1 MTMNRKAMPQSGLDW
16 PALEAMMDEMAN
28 GDVAWQRGRAPAYVF
43 GATEQAKDIARSAYF
58 KFFTENAL
66 GAKRAFFG
74 IRHMEEEVVEMALDL
89 FHAPADACGNMTTGG
104 TESILLAVKSCRDH
118 WRATHGGAK
127 TPLNIVAPL
136 SLHPAFDKA
145 AALMDL
151 EIRRTVL
158 RADFRADPVAMAA
171 AIDDHTMM
179 IVGSAPCF
187 PHGVIDPIAEL
198 GALAVSRGIWLHVD
212 ACVGGYFAPFAKMLG
227 YPIGDFDF
235 VVPGVRSLSA
245 DLHKFG
251 YAAKPAST
259 VFYRGEDLHKH
270 QKFDFDTWSSGR
282 FTTETLVGTRPGGAV
297 AAAWAL
303 MIGLGRAGYLDI
315 ADRALR
321 MTRAYIDGIEAIPGL
336 AVVGAPDLSIISY
349 RATTGDI
356 RAIAAEMSARGWL
369 VNMTKTPPAIHIMM
383 SLLHEPI
390 RAEYLADLRDAVAAV
405 KGGASD
411 KPAVTAIY

>member
-1 MTMNRKAMPQSGLDW
+1 MTRKAMPQTGLDW
-16 PALEAMMDEMAN
+16 PALEAMMDEMAKD
-28 GDVAWQRGRAPAYVF
+28 DVAWQRGRAPAYVF
-43 GATEQAKDIARSAYF
+43 GATEQAKDIARAAYF

-74 IRHMEEEVVEMALDL
+74 IRRMEEEVVEMALDL
-89 FHAPADACGNMTTGG
+89 FNAPAGACGNMTTGG

-118 WRATHGGAK
+118 WRAAHGGSAGR
-127 TPLNIVAPL
+127 LNIVAPL

-145 AALMDL
+145 ASLMDI
-151 EIRRTVL
+151 EIRRTAL
-158 RADFRADPVAMAA
+158 RADFRADPAAMAA
-171 AIDDHTMM
+171 AIDAGTMM

-187 PHGVIDPIAEL
+187 PHGVIDPIGEL
-198 GALAVSRGIWLHVD
+198 GALAEGRGIWLHVD
-212 ACVGGYFAPFAKMLG
+212 ACVGGYFAPFAKILG
-227 YPIGDFDF
+227 YPIGEFDF
-235 VVPGVRSLSA
+235 AVPGVSSLSA

-259 VFYRGEDLHKH
+259 IFYRSAALHRH

-297 AAAWAL
+297 AASWAL

-315 ADRALR
+315 ADRAMR

-336 AVVGAPDLSIISY
+336 AIVGAPDLSIISY

-390 RAEYLADLRDAVAAV
+390 RAEYLADLRAAVAAAAS
-405 KGGASD
+405 GASG
-411 KPAVTAIY
+411 KPEVTASY